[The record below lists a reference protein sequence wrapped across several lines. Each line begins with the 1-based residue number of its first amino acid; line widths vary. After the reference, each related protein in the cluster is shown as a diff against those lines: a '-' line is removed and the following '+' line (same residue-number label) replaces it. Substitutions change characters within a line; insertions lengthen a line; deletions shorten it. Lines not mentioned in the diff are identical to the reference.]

1 MYHVMMGEV
10 TRYNVHVCHVMMG
23 GVIRCVMRQ

>member
-10 TRYNVHVCHVMMG
+10 TRYNVCHVMMG